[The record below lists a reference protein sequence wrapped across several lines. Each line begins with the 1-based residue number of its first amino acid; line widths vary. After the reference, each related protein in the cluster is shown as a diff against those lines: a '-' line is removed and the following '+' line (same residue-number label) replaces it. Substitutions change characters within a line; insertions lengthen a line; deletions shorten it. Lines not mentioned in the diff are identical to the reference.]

1 MTSRPRNGDIMEIF
15 VLSPE
20 NIYTRGGYLM
30 RYVSVSEYICFTKV
44 IGFFG
49 PNKMFWVLT
58 SSDLGRALCCTLH
71 ADSQLFP
78 HLVEIFFLPSCSHNI
93 LQSRSQSSST
103 SHKSKLRAFI
113 EKPLQHHLHHCCWCC
128 CWRYWVAM
136 LAIKP
141 RKLLFSHFSGASIES
156 ALKYIVGNRTW
167 EWIKCAASWCRT
179 AQMLHSSLWSSCN
192 IDR

>member
-58 SSDLGRALCCTLH
+58 SSDLGRALCTLH

-113 EKPLQHHLHHCCWCC
+113 EKPPQHHQHHCCWCC
-128 CWRYWVAM
+128 WLRCWVAM

-167 EWIKCAASWCRT
+167 EWIKCAASWCST
-179 AQMLHSSLWSSCN
+179 AQMLHSSLV
-192 IDR
+192 IKL